1 MVPFAISSC
10 VLFSTSFKEC
20 IFRLLFRMFF
30 AMPIKDYHDM
40 NITER
45 FNKEE
50 NCRPISF
57 VNRNENI
64 FNKKYL

>member
-1 MVPFAISSC
+1 
-10 VLFSTSFKEC
+10 
-20 IFRLLFRMFF
+20 MFF